1 MKKLNI
7 RSKSWGKA
15 NISWSVVIEELLHA
29 AEELGHKTIFQSTN
43 GTLGMKYWDYSRSV
57 QDELE
62 QRDFIRTGMPFDI
75 DLTYTVPKNFPDRFL
90 KNSKKKMAIYAYE
103 SSIMPSEWK
112 EYYKLVDYML
122 PPSQYVADMMI
133 KNGCPSDKIKVVPHG
148 VDLKIFNQD
157 VKPIDFK
164 SEKSVKFLC
173 VAEPHYRKQL
183 DRLLNLYCETFTSED
198 DVSLILKTKI
208 FKNQQEVN
216 LKKEFEVDL
225 RPIIAKLKSKFG
237 SKMPEIK
244 IISKRLSNIAGLYAA
259 CDVFALMTA
268 SEGWGMPFLEALA
281 VGIPVIAPKHGGQ
294 LQFLNEE
301 NSILT
306 ECGTRKAK
314 PYEQYWG
321 GHPNAVVGD
330 PDESSFSQAMKATY
344 REQMALK
351 GKIQTTDLNQIKKKY
366 SSMKI
371 NALATANKLT
381 WKNAMQQ
388 IIDLTERSDGV

>member
-1 MKKLNI
+1 
-7 RSKSWGKA
+7 
-15 NISWSVVIEELLHA
+15 
-29 AEELGHKTIFQSTN
+29 
-43 GTLGMKYWDYSRSV
+43 
-57 QDELE
+57 
-62 QRDFIRTGMPFDI
+62 
-75 DLTYTVPKNFPDRFL
+75 
-90 KNSKKKMAIYAYE
+90 
-103 SSIMPSEWK
+103 
-112 EYYKLVDYML
+112 
-122 PPSQYVADMMI
+122 
-133 KNGCPSDKIKVVPHG
+133 
-148 VDLKIFNQD
+148 
-157 VKPIDFK
+157 
-164 SEKSVKFLC
+164 
-173 VAEPHYRKQL
+173 
-183 DRLLNLYCETFTSED
+183 
-198 DVSLILKTKI
+198 
-208 FKNQQEVN
+208 
-216 LKKEFEVDL
+216 
-225 RPIIAKLKSKFG
+225 
-237 SKMPEIK
+237 
-244 IISKRLSNIAGLYAA
+244 
-259 CDVFALMTA
+259 
-268 SEGWGMPFLEALA
+268 LEALA